1 MSRAERQ
8 HQAPVSVPVN
18 RPGSGGTGRE
28 ELTPHQER
36 AIVALLHQPGLT
48 AAAKEAGVGK
58 TTLWTWMQQPTFRE
72 AYRRARREAY
82 ATAVA
87 RLQQVAGQAV
97 ETLREVMVDKSQQG
111 AARVGAAKAVLDYA
125 VKAAEVEDLS
135 AKVEE
140 LETKVGGAA

>member
-1 MSRAERQ
+1 MSRAEREQ
-8 HQAPVSVPVN
+8 SAVVSGSAN
-18 RPGSGGTGRE
+18 RPGSGGTGKE
-28 ELTPHQER
+28 ELSPQQER

-58 TTLWTWMQQPTFRE
+58 TTLWTWMQQPAFRE

-82 ATAVA
+82 AAAVA
-87 RLQQVAGQAV
+87 RLQQVAGEAV
-97 ETLREVMVDKSQQG
+97 ETLREVMNDKSHQG

-140 LETKVGGAA
+140 LEAKVGGAA